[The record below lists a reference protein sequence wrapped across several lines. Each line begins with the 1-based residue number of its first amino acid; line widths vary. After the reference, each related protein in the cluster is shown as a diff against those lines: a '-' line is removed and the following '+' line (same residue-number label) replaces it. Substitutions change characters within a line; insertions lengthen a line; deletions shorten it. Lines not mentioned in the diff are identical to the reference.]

1 MYDNST
7 TAVQQYGRE
16 HAELVVRRR
25 RGRVKRTKIKILK
38 KIRTGVHRMLP
49 ERGRYGGFCL
59 STSLQPPRS
68 PSTCTAVDVEQYVRI
83 IQEYM
88 RWYRVCS
95 CVVQGMD
102 VQQHMR
108 WCSGTVLGVPF
119 FNYYPPSRGASDPS
133 PGEAL
138 DAPRSPSRS
147 SAPVLSPVRHRAAVR
162 NVRGATARP
171 REAKW
176 SSRLAAVLWVCYI
189 QNIFKEPNDCNSTM
203 SQA

>member
-119 FNYYPPSRGASDPS
+119 CNYYPPSRGASDPS

-147 SAPVLSPVRHRAAVR
+147 SAPVLSPGPPRAAVGR
-162 NVRGATARP
+162 AWSH
-171 REAKW
+171 REAAGGQVELG
-176 SSRLAAVLWVCYI
+176 SRSYFLGIVCYTPHI
-189 QNIFKEPNDCNSTM
+189 LKDPYGHRQ
-203 SQA
+203 